1 MKALSRRAFGA
12 GVVFGAL
19 TVMVCGPCR
28 AQEPGGT
35 SSRRPRYAGV
45 LKLEDDKPGARVHVE
60 GDNTLVFRPLRPF
73 KLPEGLIFEF
83 WLTPT
88 RGPDFILLG
97 RSATLQPM
105 RFTPAEVAEL
115 GNGDRVLVV
124 AEKPGGAASG
134 KMEGP
139 FVMVGELA
147 SRR

>member
-1 MKALSRRAFGA
+1 MKAGPWTAIGALLAFGMLLLLLAGAGLAQESRR
-12 GVVFGAL
+12 
-19 TVMVCGPCR
+19 
-28 AQEPGGT
+28 
-35 SSRRPRYAGV
+35 SSSGSPRYVGV
-45 LKLEDDKPGARVHVE
+45 LKLENDRPGARVHVE
-60 GDNTLVFRPLRPF
+60 GDNTLVFRPIAPF
-73 KLPEGLIFEF
+73 RLPDGLIFEF

-88 RGPDFILLG
+88 RGPDFVLLG

-105 RFTPAEVAEL
+105 RFTPTEVAEL
-115 GNGDRVLVV
+115 GNGDRILVV